1 MALKNR
7 KEMDL
12 RFQWK
17 LSDIFETPEAWEKA
31 YAKAKTAVEALS
43 ALEGTLKQ
51 SPESLKAGLDQI
63 YAATEQVELVYLY
76 ANLYKSGDNGDPEAQ
91 RLEGRAMSLYVA
103 LSTALSFVDPEILS
117 IPKETLDAWMELP
130 ELGIH
135 GNTHA
140 LMMEDNSDEIADLIC
155 EWIKGHI
162 H

>member
-7 KEMDL
+7 KEMDP

-17 LSDIFETPEAWEKA
+17 LSDIFETQEAWEQA

-43 ALEGTLKQ
+43 ALEGTLKK

-117 IPKETLDAWMELP
+117 IPKEMLDA
-130 ELGIH
+130 
-135 GNTHA
+135 
-140 LMMEDNSDEIADLIC
+140 
-155 EWIKGHI
+155 
-162 H
+162 